1 MTMAIFLAMSP
12 SRMAAMASPSRTT
25 TPARSFSCRIM
36 LFKMVDLPEPLGPMR
51 VNISPRR
58 TPISMSRIRGTPS

>member
-1 MTMAIFLAMSP
+1 MTIAIFLAMSP
-12 SRMAAMASPSRTT
+12 SFMAAMASPSRTT

-36 LFKMVDLPEPLGPMR
+36 LFNMVDLPEPLGL
-51 VNISPRR
+51 SPRR